1 MKHRT
6 FGYFDLIET
15 LPKQGCAVC
24 TLLLRD
30 VTLLLDKMQYEY
42 VVDRETQRKFRAS
55 RGLCDE
61 HGWRLAQIGNAL
73 SVAVL
78 YETAL
83 DELLKIIDQQSPVQ
97 NITSGFARRLFTQNA
112 GSTLADALEP
122 TSPCAACDTEDAAES
137 RYIDAF
143 TEHLTDE
150 PMLAAYR
157 SSEGL
162 CMEHF
167 KLALRAINDREKTTL
182 LITTQRAIWERLQVE
197 LNEFMRKSDY
207 QHANEVMGAEAT
219 SWARAVARIGG
230 EHGVFGLRRRKLG
243 G

>member
-15 LPKQGCAVC
+15 FPNPGCAVC

-30 VTLLLDKMQYEY
+30 VTLLLDKIQYEY

-83 DELLKIIDQQSPVQ
+83 DELLKIIDQSPAQ
-97 NITSGFARRLFTQNA
+97 NSPQGFTRRLFSQNG
-112 GSTLADALEP
+112 GSALADALDP
-122 TSPCAACDTEDAAES
+122 TQPCPACETQDAAET

-143 TEHLTDE
+143 TEHLIDDT
-150 PMLAAYR
+150 MLTAFR

-162 CMEHF
+162 CIEHF
-167 KLALRAINDREKTTL
+167 KQALRAAGDTQTSAL
-182 LITTQRAIWERLQVE
+182 LIATQRAIWERLRDE

-207 QHANEVMGAEAT
+207 QHADEPMGAEST

-230 EHGVFGLRRRKLG
+230 EHGVFGLRRRKIDG
-243 G
+243 